1 MSLRIAAQLLAE
13 IHGHAEQHYP
23 EEGAGLILGS
33 LNGDERSARSVLP
46 VNNTFEAQQRGRR
59 YLIDTQDI
67 LKAEDEAQRQ
77 GLSVVG
83 VFHSHPDH
91 PPTPSKFDVD
101 RAVPWLIY
109 LITAVRQGV
118 AEQTRAWRLQEEHSE
133 MVEEQLAI
141 DQEAR

>member
-13 IHGHAEQHYP
+13 IHRHAEQQYP
-23 EEGAGLILGS
+23 EEGAGLILGW
-33 LNGDERSARSVLP
+33 LNGDERSAHSVLP
-46 VNNTFEAQQRGRR
+46 VSNNFEAPQRGRR

-91 PPTPSKFDVD
+91 PPTPSKFDTD
-101 RAVPWLIY
+101 WAVPWYIY
-109 LITAVRQGV
+109 LITTVRQGV
-118 AEQTRAWRLQEEHSE
+118 AEQTRAWRLQEDHSE
-133 MVEEQLAI
+133 MIEEQLAI
-141 DQEAR
+141 KQEAR